1 MPTIDHANKEIS
13 CKIVY
18 YGPGLC
24 GKTTNLELI
33 HRDVPGQSKTNLV
46 SLATEKDR
54 TLFFDF
60 LPVVLGEIKGFKIKF
75 QLYTV
80 PGQVYYNA
88 TRKLVLSG
96 VDGVVF
102 VADSQRSKFREN
114 IDMMENLRENLLE
127 YRISLD
133 DLPLVL
139 QYNKRDLP
147 DITPVSELRQALNKR
162 GVPEFEAIAV
172 QGKGVRETLRS
183 IATETLSRVGRR
195 AASTATKPKAPPTGA
210 DSRTEPV
217 KPPEKRRSIFK
228 RRSSG
233 NA

>member
-1 MPTIDHANKEIS
+1 MPTIDYANKEIS

-24 GKTTNLELI
+24 GKTTNLQLI
-33 HRDVPGQSKTNLV
+33 HRDVPGINKTNLV

-60 LPVVLGEIKGFKIKF
+60 LPVTLGEIKGFKIRF

-96 VDGVVF
+96 VDGIVYVV
-102 VADSQRSKFREN
+102 DSQRSKLQEN
-114 IDMMENLRENLLE
+114 LDMMQNLRENLAE
-127 YRISLD
+127 YRM
-133 DLPLVL
+133 DLATIPMVL

-147 DITPVSELRQALNKR
+147 GILSVEELQRAMNPR
-162 GVPEFEAIAV
+162 GLPWFEAVAV
-172 QGKGVRETLRS
+172 QGIGVKETLKA
-183 IATETLSRVGRR
+183 IATLTLSRIGKRTQ
-195 AASTATKPKAPPTGA
+195 AAPRDGAAAGPSNATDTGQPK
-210 DSRTEPV
+210 
-217 KPPEKRRSIFK
+217 RSIFRK
-228 RRSSG
+228 T
-233 NA
+233 NP

>member
-24 GKTTNLELI
+24 GKTTNLEVI
-33 HRDVPGQSKTNLV
+33 HRDVPGSDKSKLV

-60 LPVVLGEIKGFKIKF
+60 LPVTLGTIKGFQIKY

-88 TRKLVLSG
+88 TRKLVLGG

-102 VADSQRSKFREN
+102 VADSQRSKFQEN
-114 IDMMENLRENLLE
+114 IDMMENLRENLTE
-127 YRISLD
+127 YRIKLADIS
-133 DLPLVL
+133 LVL
-139 QYNKRDLP
+139 QWNKRDLP
-147 DITPVSELRQALNKR
+147 DTTPVEELERALNPR
-162 GVPEFEAIAV
+162 GLPSFEAVAIR
-172 QGKGVRETLRS
+172 GDGVKETLRA
-183 IATETLSRVGRR
+183 IATQTLARIGRR
-195 AASTATKPKAPPTGA
+195 AAS
-210 DSRTEPV
+210 R
-217 KPPEKRRSIFK
+217 
-228 RRSSG
+228 
-233 NA
+233 

>member
-24 GKTTNLELI
+24 GKTTNLAVI
-33 HRDVPGQSKTNLV
+33 HRDIPAESKTSLV

-60 LPVVLGEIKGFKIKF
+60 LPVTLGQIKGFKIKF

-88 TRKLVLSG
+88 TRKLVLQG
-96 VDGVVF
+96 VDGIVF
-102 VADSQRSKFREN
+102 VADSQRSKFQEN
-114 IDMMENLRENLLE
+114 IDMMENLRENLVE
-127 YRISLD
+127 YRIDLD
-133 DLPLVL
+133 DVPLVF

-147 DITPVSELRQALNKR
+147 EIVPVEELERTLNPHQFPR
-162 GVPEFEAIAV
+162 FEAIAIN
-172 QGKGVRETLRS
+172 GVGVKETLRA
-183 IATETLSRVGRR
+183 IATETLTRIGKRSKEGARQTT
-195 AASTATKPKAPPTGA
+195 ASGTREARHGQRETG
-210 DSRTEPV
+210 
-217 KPPEKRRSIFK
+217 KRMSIFRK
-228 RRSSG
+228 SG
-233 NA
+233 G

>member
-24 GKTTNLELI
+24 GKTTNLAVI
-33 HRDVPGQSKTNLV
+33 HRDVPAESKRSLV

-60 LPVVLGEIKGFKIKF
+60 LPVTLGQIKGFKIKF

-88 TRKLVLSG
+88 TRKLVLQG
-96 VDGVVF
+96 VDGIVF
-102 VADSQRSKFREN
+102 VADSQRSKFQEN

-127 YRISLD
+127 YRIDLD
-133 DLPLVL
+133 DVPLVL

-147 DITPVSELRQALNKR
+147 EIVPVEELERTLN
-162 GVPEFEAIAV
+162 PHQFPWFEAIAIN
-172 QGKGVRETLRS
+172 GVGVKETLRA
-183 IATETLSRVGRR
+183 IATETLTRIGERSKEGARQTT
-195 AASTATKPKAPPTGA
+195 ASSTREARQGQRETG
-210 DSRTEPV
+210 
-217 KPPEKRRSIFK
+217 KRMSIFRK
-228 RRSSG
+228 SG
-233 NA
+233 GG